1 MDYEWIG
8 MDRLPPSGASMPIG
22 RDDYILD
29 MRLTGEDLSK
39 QVAVDVPRATVTME
53 GVRFRD
59 GAILEHFLRY
69 VVLDDDV
76 ADAALAMCT
85 QAAMAAPMRALSTTL
100 LEKELYLSE
109 SGEPLVVAVKAE
121 RSKAVVTVE
130 KCLNISCGQTL
141 KTVKNVT
148 ISVAYDSSQPFVVV
162 SLRRNGI

>member
-1 MDYEWIG
+1 

-69 VVLDDDV
+69 VVLNDDV

-121 RSKAVVTVE
+121 RSKAIVRVE

-162 SLRRNGI
+162 SLCRNGI